1 MKYSMLIFLFIFF
14 SCGNKKDIL
23 LPKSNVTLV
32 KDIQDHSPI
41 YIFFKINGKDTVAD
55 VNRKNSIITT
65 NWILNIDKRL
75 PLRLVIPEVIK
86 LQQKKREEKA
96 HKNEAALNYYS
107 YADSIGKNMAFIPFT
122 EVYYKMGKPKSGTVV
137 FFNKNN
143 EISTEKFNNMMYVCK
158 LFEKELMVMNKDQ
171 GKNFNR
177 IITENEYLRKVISNS
192 QIIQNGLNSNFN
204 HSKINNISIS
214 NNVNKQDDISKLLNK
229 Q

>member
-75 PLRLVIPEVIK
+75 PLRLVIPEVMK

-122 EVYYKMGKPKSGTVV
+122 EVYYKMGKPKSGIVV

-143 EISTEKFNNMMYVCK
+143 EIWVNDLAVKRAYFNAFFKNVKINSDTIRFAFDANMSYGMY
-158 LFEKELMVMNKDQ
+158 
-171 GKNFNR
+171 
-177 IITENEYLRKVISNS
+177 
-192 QIIQNGLNSNFN
+192 IQN
-204 HSKINNISIS
+204 KILMESLEKQSDSIEEF
-214 NNVNKQDDISKLLNK
+214 IY
-229 Q
+229 